1 MSRLLDVK
9 DLSVTFGEGA
19 RAVEAVRG
27 VSFHVE
33 KGETV
38 ALVGESGSGK
48 SVSALSV
55 MQLLPYPLAKHP
67 SGSITFKGEELMN
80 ADRRVAGA
88 VMRALRGEDISMVFQ
103 EPLTSLNPLHPIGQ
117 QIAEMITTH
126 HPMTKTQVQER
137 VEELME
143 LVGLDAQIPRLKN
156 LPHEF
161 SGGQQQRVMIAM
173 ALANEPD
180 LLIADEPTTAVDVTI
195 QAQLLKLLADLQAKM
210 GLGILFITHDLGIVR
225 RIADRAYVMQ
235 NGLLVE
241 HGETQNLFDNPQHD
255 YTQRL
260 LASEPK
266 GRPEPAEAD
275 APKVMEADNI
285 KVWFPIQK
293 GFIRRTVD
301 YVKAVD
307 GIDVTVTRGQTLG
320 IVGESGSG
328 KSTLA
333 RALLRLEKSNGPIR
347 FKGQDIQTLSG
358 KELRPLRKEMQI
370 VFQDPFGSLSP
381 RMSVAQIVGEGLE
394 VHKLANTDKERRALV
409 ADVLDEVGLSP
420 DMMDRYPHEFSGGQ
434 RQRISIA
441 RALVLK
447 PDVIALDEPTSA
459 LDVSVQAQIVDL
471 LRDLQKKHN
480 LAYLFISHDLKVVRA
495 LAHDVLVMQKGR
507 MVEHG
512 PADQI
517 FDNPREVYTQA
528 LMNAAFNL
536 QADDSGIVE
545 I

>member
-1 MSRLLDVK
+1 M
-9 DLSVTFGEGA
+9 
-19 RAVEAVRG
+19 
-27 VSFHVE
+27 
-33 KGETV
+33 
-38 ALVGESGSGK
+38 
-48 SVSALSV
+48 
-55 MQLLPYPLAKHP
+55 
-67 SGSITFKGEELMN
+67 
-80 ADRRVAGA
+80 
-88 VMRALRGEDISMVFQ
+88 
-103 EPLTSLNPLHPIGQ
+103 
-117 QIAEMITTH
+117 
-126 HPMTKTQVQER
+126 
-137 VEELME
+137 
-143 LVGLDAQIPRLKN
+143 
-156 LPHEF
+156 
-161 SGGQQQRVMIAM
+161 
-173 ALANEPD
+173 
-180 LLIADEPTTAVDVTI
+180 
-195 QAQLLKLLADLQAKM
+195 
-210 GLGILFITHDLGIVR
+210 
-225 RIADRAYVMQ
+225 
-235 NGLLVE
+235 
-241 HGETQNLFDNPQHD
+241 
-255 YTQRL
+255 
-260 LASEPK
+260 
-266 GRPEPAEAD
+266 
-275 APKVMEADNI
+275 
-285 KVWFPIQK
+285 
-293 GFIRRTVD
+293 D

-536 QADDSGIVE
+536 QADDSGIVK

>member
-9 DLSVTFGEGA
+9 DLSVTFGEGHH
-19 RAVEAVRG
+19 AVEAVKG
-27 VSFHVE
+27 VSFHVD

-48 SVSALSV
+48 SVSALSI

-67 SGSITFKGEELMN
+67 SGSVKFRGEELM
-80 ADRRVAGA
+80 GA
-88 VMRALRGEDISMVFQ
+88 PGGVMRALRGEDISMVFQ
-103 EPLTSLNPLHPIGQ
+103 EPLNSLNPLHPIGQ
-117 QIAEMITTH
+117 QIAEIITIH
-126 HPMTKTQVQER
+126 HVRTKPQVRAR
-137 VEELME
+137 VEELMR
-143 LVGLDAQIPRLKN
+143 LVGLDGQISRLGN

-161 SGGQQQRVMIAM
+161 SGGQQQRIMIAM
-173 ALANEPD
+173 ALANGPD
-180 LLIADEPTTAVDVTI
+180 MLIADEPTTAVDVTI

-241 HGETQNLFDNPQHD
+241 HGETQAVFDDPQHA
-255 YTQRL
+255 YTQHL
-260 LASEPK
+260 LGSEPK
-266 GRPEPAEAD
+266 GRPEPAD
-275 APKVMEADNI
+275 ASAPQIMSASDL

-307 GIDVTVTRGQTLG
+307 GVELSVKRGQTLG

-333 RALLRLEKSNGPIR
+333 RALLRLERSTGAIT
-347 FKGQDIQTLSG
+347 FKDHSLQGLTS
-358 KELRPLRKEMQI
+358 KAVRPLRRQMQI
-370 VFQDPFGSLSP
+370 VFQDPFASLSP
-381 RMSVAQIVGEGLE
+381 RMSVAQIIGEGLE
-394 VHKLANTDKERRALV
+394 VHGLAKTTPERRALV
-409 ADVLDEVGLSP
+409 ADVLDEVGLSA

-447 PDVIALDEPTSA
+447 PELIALDEPTSA

-471 LRDLQKKHN
+471 LRDLQKKHD

-495 LAHDVLVMQKGR
+495 LAHDVMVMQKGR
-507 MVEHG
+507 VVEQG
-512 PADQI
+512 PADVI
-517 FDNPREVYTQA
+517 FDNPRQAYTQA
-528 LMNAAFNL
+528 LMNAAFNIE
-536 QADDSGIVE
+536 ADDSGVVE
-545 I
+545 T

>member
-1 MSRLLDVK
+1 MTRLLDVK
-9 DLSVTFGEGA
+9 DLSVTFGEGE
-19 RAVEAVRG
+19 RAVEAVKR

-33 KGETV
+33 RGETV

-48 SVSALSV
+48 SVSALSI
-55 MQLLPYPLAKHP
+55 MKLLPYPLAKHP
-67 SGSITFKGEELMN
+67 SGSITFKGEELMD
-80 ADRRVAGA
+80 APEGKMRV
-88 VMRALRGEDISMVFQ
+88 LRGSDISMVFQ
-103 EPLTSLNPLHPIGQ
+103 EPLTSLNPLHPVGN

-126 HPMTKTQVQER
+126 QPLTKSQVQAR

-143 LVGLDAQIPRLKN
+143 LVGLSAQIPRLKN

-161 SGGQQQRVMIAM
+161 SGGQQQRIMIAM

-195 QAQLLKLLADLQAKM
+195 QAQLLKLLADLQKKM

-235 NGLLVE
+235 GGELVE
-241 HGETQNLFDNPQHD
+241 HGETEAVFDNPQHP

-266 GRPEPAEAD
+266 GRPDPVD
-275 APKVMEADNI
+275 ANAPEVMRADNI
-285 KVWFPIQK
+285 KVWFPILK
-293 GFIRRTVD
+293 GFIRRTVGH
-301 YVKAVD
+301 VKAVD
-307 GIDVTVTRGQTLG
+307 GIDVSVKRGHTLG

-333 RALLRLEKSNGPIR
+333 RALLRLEKSEGAIR
-347 FKGQDIQTLSG
+347 FKDHDIHTLDG
-358 KELRPLRKEMQI
+358 KALRPLRADMQI

-381 RMSVAQIVGEGLE
+381 RMSVAQIIGEGLL
-394 VHKLANTDKERRALV
+394 VHDPDSTPETRRQIV
-409 ADVLDEVGLSP
+409 ADVLKEVGLSP

-459 LDVSVQAQIVDL
+459 LDVSVQAQIVEL
-471 LRDLQKKHN
+471 LRDLQKKHG
-480 LAYLFISHDLKVVRA
+480 LTYLFISHDLKVVRA
-495 LAHDVLVMQKGR
+495 LAHDVMVMQKGKV
-507 MVEHG
+507 VEHG
-512 PADQI
+512 TAEQI
-517 FDNPREVYTQA
+517 FDNPREAYTRA
-528 LMNAAFNL
+528 LMSAAFNL
-536 QADDSGIVE
+536 IVDNSGVVST
-545 I
+545 